1 MCEPWSP
8 VPDPMLAPGCSTS
21 FALGS
26 SALASA
32 AVTSPGPATRRVTLL
47 CPEPLRASACC
58 VEDALIARGWR
69 VRLEFGAGA
78 RRVLLRPARS
88 GDRELKVLCTAEPLD
103 PDVEAQLRLGVDPDG
118 RGDFQIVVFDTPRA
132 VIEAVE
138 RLGGATTRRRRLAPR
153 RGRTYLQH
161 ATLVEEQVHIDRNRR
176 WGVATAVAV
185 AIAVVASIEARP
197 RAEDPVT
204 APTVQR
210 ADEPDDDGTAS
221 RSPTMDEPVLAA
233 VRTALP
239 PEDDELDDELGD
251 EEEIVISDEPARA
264 MPRAEAP
271 ERRTAAPR
279 ENVAPLETDATPP
292 TPPTDPIDT
301 ARRAAPANAVAATP
315 SELSERRSVYT
326 VDPFTSTNAS
336 DPTP

>member
-21 FALGS
+21 
-26 SALASA
+26 SALASSA
-32 AVTSPGPATRRVTLL
+32 PATRRVTLL

-197 RAEDPVT
+197 RTEDPVT
-204 APTVQR
+204 APIVQR
-210 ADEPDDDGTAS
+210 ADEPGEDRTAA

-239 PEDDELDDELGD
+239 PEDDELDDE
-251 EEEIVISDEPARA
+251 EEIVISEEPARA
-264 MPRAEAP
+264 MPRADVP
-271 ERRTAAPR
+271 ERRAAAPR

-326 VDPFTSTNAS
+326 VDPFASTDAS